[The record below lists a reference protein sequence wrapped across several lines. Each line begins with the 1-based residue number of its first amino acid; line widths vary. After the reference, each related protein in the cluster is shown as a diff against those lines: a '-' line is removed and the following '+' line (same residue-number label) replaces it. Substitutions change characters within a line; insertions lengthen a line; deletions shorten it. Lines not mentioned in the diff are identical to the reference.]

1 MDCTIVVHEKTA
13 QVFRSRPNTFKAQG
27 EDTGADWE
35 SIPGLGNVRWV
46 VPEITFSHQMSILW
60 DETAPIVLE
69 HHPGPSSGATWVILK
84 EEKVVFIGDAVLR
97 NQPPFLAGA
106 NLPEWLETIKLLLSP
121 AYRGWL
127 VVSGRGGLV
136 NVDAIRAQKEYLE
149 QLLKKIEK
157 LGQKKE
163 PPEAVENLIAPFL
176 TPLKI
181 PANRRKQYTQRLRY
195 GLYHYYGR
203 HYHPAS
209 NISGEE

>member
-1 MDCTIVVHEKTA
+1 MSKNQADSSSQARFPTDHWISSLLAVVTLIQSAVGAFHPHIFRDPAMTVGNARGTEVVILFVALPVLVASMVLAQRDSLRA
-13 QVFRSRPNTFKAQG
+13 QV
-27 EDTGADWE
+27 
-35 SIPGLGNVRWV
+35 
-46 VPEITFSHQMSILW
+46 
-60 DETAPIVLE
+60 
-69 HHPGPSSGATWVILK
+69 TW
-84 EEKVVFIGDAVLR
+84 
-97 NQPPFLAGA
+97 AGA
-106 NLPEWLETIKLLLSP
+106 LTYIAYNAVIFAFATAFNPLFLLYVATLSL
-121 AYRGWL
+121 AVWSL
-127 VVSGRGGLV
+127 VAFLHQVD
-136 NVDAIRAQKEYLE
+136 VDAIRAQKEYLE